1 MVEGAAERNGMDKAQ
16 KTDSADTLAFLKR
29 PLRAAYMRCGRFL
42 DYAFG
47 ARDNPLH
54 SLGGL
59 GFYLYWII
67 AVSGIYVFAFF
78 DTGLTEAYESV
89 EAMTYVQWWLGGIM
103 RSLHRYGSDGLIL
116 VMGLHIVREFAFD
129 RYRGTR
135 WYSWVLGVPT
145 VALAFAAG
153 ISGYWLVWDRLAQY
167 VAETTSELLD
177 WLPIFG
183 SPIARNFLAPSYV
196 DDRFFTLMLF
206 IHIALPLVMLFIMW
220 FHVNRVNQPRINPP
234 RNLAIA
240 TLVLLIALS
249 LVYPAVSQGPADLSR
264 VPSPVNL
271 DWYYLWSYPLIDL
284 WGPAWVWLLYFAG
297 SLALMIM
304 PWLPPL
310 KRSAPAVVNLDNCN
324 GCTRCAVDCPYGAIR
339 MGIRTDGK
347 PFEREAVVNPAQ
359 CVSCGICTGAC
370 PTATPFRRAAA
381 LVPGIDLGGL
391 PLVTVR
397 ERTHE
402 AAAALAGAARVV
414 VFGCDHG
421 AAVRTVASASVAG
434 VSLPCTGMLP
444 PSMIDYV
451 LSRRLAEGVVITGCR
466 DGECRF
472 RLGPQWTEE
481 RIEGKRDPQLR
492 ARVPRERI
500 LRVWAGPS
508 EAPRLAR
515 EIASFQERLA
525 AAGNST
531 AAPAPAAA
539 SGKVV
544 AE

>member
-1 MVEGAAERNGMDKAQ
+1 MDTAE
-16 KTDSADTLAFLKR
+16 KTDTADALAFLKR
-29 PLRAAYMRCGRFL
+29 PLRAVYMHCDRFL

-47 ARDNPLH
+47 SRDNPFH

-78 DTGLTEAYESV
+78 DTGLTEAYDSI
-89 EAMTYVQWWLGGIM
+89 EAMTHVQWWLGGIM
-103 RSLHRYGSDGLIL
+103 RSLHRYASDGLIL
-116 VMGLHIVREFAFD
+116 VIGLHITREFAFD

-145 VALAFAAG
+145 VSLAFAAG
-153 ISGYWLVWDRLAQY
+153 ITGYWLVWDRFAQY
-167 VAETTSELLD
+167 VAETTAELLD

-264 VPSPVNL
+264 VPSPVGL
-271 DWYYLWSYPLIDL
+271 DWYYVWSYPLIDL
-284 WGPAWVWLLYFAG
+284 WGQAGVWLLYFGG

-310 KRSAPAVVNLDNCN
+310 KRRLPAVVNLDNCN

-339 MGIRTDGK
+339 MGVRTDGK

-381 LVPGIDLGGL
+381 LIPGIDLGGL
-391 PLVTVR
+391 PLLTVR

-421 AAVRTVASASVAG
+421 VAAGAVAGGSVAG

-451 LSRRLAEGVVITGCR
+451 LSRGLADGVVITGCR
-466 DGECRF
+466 DGACRYRF
-472 RLGPQWTEE
+472 GPQWTEE

-508 EAPRLAR
+508 EAAHLAR

-525 AAGNST
+525 TIGNAA
-531 AAPAPAAA
+531 AAPDPAGESRKA
-539 SGKVV
+539 V

>member
-1 MVEGAAERNGMDKAQ
+1 MDEKAK
-16 KTDSADTLAFLKR
+16 KTDTADVLAFLKR
-29 PLRAAYMRCGRFL
+29 PLRAVYMRCDRVL

-47 ARDNPLH
+47 TRDNPLY

-78 DTGLTEAYESV
+78 DTGLTEAYGSV
-89 EAMTYVQWWLGGIM
+89 EAMTHLQWWLGGIM
-103 RSLHRYGSDGLIL
+103 RSLHRYASDALIL
-116 VMGLHIVREFAFD
+116 VIGLHIVREFAFD

-153 ISGYWLVWDRLAQY
+153 ITGYWLVWDRLAQY
-167 VAETTSELLD
+167 VAETTAELLD

-220 FHVNRVNQPRINPP
+220 FHVNRVNRPRINPP

-264 VPSPVNL
+264 VPSPVGL

-284 WGPAWVWLLYFAG
+284 WGPAAVWLLYFGG

-304 PWLPPL
+304 PWVPPL
-310 KRSAPAVVNLDNCN
+310 KRRAPAIVNLDNCN

-347 PFEREAVVNPAQ
+347 PFERQAVVVEGQ

-391 PLVTVR
+391 PLLTVR
-397 ERTHE
+397 EQTHA
-402 AAAALAGAARVV
+402 AAAALTGTARVV

-421 AAVRTVASASVAG
+421 VSVDAVASASVAG

-451 LSRRLAEGVVITGCR
+451 LSRGLADGVVITGCR
-466 DGECRF
+466 EGECSF

-508 EAPRLAR
+508 EMPRLAG
-515 EIASFQERLA
+515 EITSFQQRLTTIGSA
-525 AAGNST
+525 AA
-531 AAPAPAAA
+531 APDPAGA
-539 SGKVV
+539 SRKAV